1 MLSFQ
6 TNLQANLM
14 NATKHVILKE
24 GVRMTDFDNSIQP
37 LSDEETEAQ
46 VFRELEAAKKA
57 FHTNKGSGVIVF
69 EYPDKRTFAQRLRAW
84 WYFRQKRCGVG
95 NIVNKS
101 SPISEP
107 EWPRHWATT
116 KYI

>member
-1 MLSFQ
+1 
-6 TNLQANLM
+6 
-14 NATKHVILKE
+14 
-24 GVRMTDFDNSIQP
+24 MTDFDNSIQP

-46 VFRELEAAKKA
+46 VFR
-57 FHTNKGSGVIVF
+57 VF